1 MGTEPSSRPVLP
13 QRLILSPLF
22 TRVCGIGVLRT
33 SPFGH
38 SRKFV
43 CSIVHSPGPLP
54 PKSPTPHTPH
64 GLKQRNRAL
73 LPRPPALLA
82 LLASGRVPYVAGRRA
97 ARVRPHEAAGRGVH
111 HAADQSHRL
120 DHRRRQRHLRQPDPD
135 SRFGPLGA
143 DQPSATRAARAVEAL
158 RQQEE
163 GPRLLD
169 PGPSSSRLLHPGAW
183 KPSQNV

>member
-1 MGTEPSSRPVLP
+1 MRRTIV
-13 QRLILSPLF
+13 LF
-22 TRVCGIGVLRT
+22 TTMALTLLVASGVVLGAAIGSAGAQSSVV
-33 SPFGH
+33 G
-38 SRKFV
+38 
-43 CSIVHSPGPLP
+43 PGE
-54 PKSPTPHTPH
+54 SS
-64 GLKQRNRAL
+64 
-73 LPRPPALLA
+73 PPALLA